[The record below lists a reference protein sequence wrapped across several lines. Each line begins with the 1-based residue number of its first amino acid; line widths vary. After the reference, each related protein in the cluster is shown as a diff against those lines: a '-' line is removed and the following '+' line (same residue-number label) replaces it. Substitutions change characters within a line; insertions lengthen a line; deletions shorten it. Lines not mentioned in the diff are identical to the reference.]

1 LADTVAGRAAA
12 WPTGEPGDARGDL
25 ARYDDLVP
33 AAAAGDD
40 DDRPADDALDRELAE
55 LERAVGEQVGHAVA
69 RLGEAARATRRGV
82 DERRRDLEDRAGA
95 LDARAAALAAA
106 ERAVTDREAGVA
118 EDRAR
123 LDAERQRIEEA
134 AASFGVEE
142 LEKVRLDVGG
152 SIYTT
157 STGSTARPR
166 LTKYLT
172 IRHKRL
178 PYVYRKIDLRQ

>member
-1 LADTVAGRAAA
+1 MADTVAGRAAS

-25 ARYDDLVP
+25 ARYDDLAP
-33 AAAAGDD
+33 AAAGDD

-123 LDAERQRIEEA
+123 LDAERQRVEEA
-134 AASFGVEE
+134 AASYGVEE

-157 STGSTARPR
+157 STAS
-166 LTKYLT
+166 T
-172 IRHKRL
+172 IRHEML
-178 PYVYRKIDLRQ
+178 F